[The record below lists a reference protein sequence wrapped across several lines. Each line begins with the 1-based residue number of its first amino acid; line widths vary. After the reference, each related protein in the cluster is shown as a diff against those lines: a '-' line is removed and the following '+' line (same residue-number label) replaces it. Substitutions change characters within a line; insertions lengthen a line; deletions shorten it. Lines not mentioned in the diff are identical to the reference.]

1 MKTLFKNKYKQGYE
15 DGHAKGWT
23 EGFEVGRKKAV
34 NEYRK
39 VLINRIEKDIKENT
53 YGKAVIIALQYA
65 ITLIK
70 RIK

>member
-1 MKTLFKNKYKQGYE
+1 MKTLFKNKYKQGYD

-34 NEYRK
+34 AEYRK
-39 VLINRIEKDIKENT
+39 VLINRIEKDIKENN

-70 RIK
+70 RMK